1 MKSLINIKNNDNKW
15 YLWCHVR
22 HLNLVKRHP
31 DRKTREDKIM
41 INDFECI
48 FKEVKSNVKNNVS
61 YTEKYQDLVP
71 CSFAYKVVCVDN
83 KFSKKDVLY
92 RGKNAVYKF
101 IEAILEEY
109 DYCKKMIKKA
119 F

>member
-1 MKSLINIKNNDNKW
+1 MFLAAFLTKL
-15 YLWCHVR
+15 
-22 HLNLVKRHP
+22 
-31 DRKTREDKIM
+31 
-41 INDFECI
+41 F
-48 FKEVKSNVKNNVS
+48 
-61 YTEKYQDLVP
+61 
-71 CSFAYKVVCVDN
+71 CVDN

-109 DYCKKMIKKA
+109 DYCKKNDKKA